1 LASKDNKLESW
12 ENNNKRIAVKVGSNV
27 VTQPDGSLNSWRISR
42 LVEDIAVLFR
52 QGKEVILITS
62 GAVAAGRGEVNPTRK
77 TSLVT
82 SRQVLS
88 AVGQVKLMASYQFLF
103 GKYGI
108 PAGQVLTTKESFGD
122 RMHYLNMKNCI
133 SAMLDNKVIPIVNE
147 NDTIAI
153 DELMF
158 TDNDELSGL
167 ISSMMDC
174 DLLIILTNVDGI
186 YNGIPGDEGVDLI
199 QEISEDSVS
208 LDQYIS
214 SSVSG
219 SGRGGMLTKYTN
231 ARKAALEGADV
242 YIANGL
248 RDSVIL
254 DIIRKK
260 DIPFTR
266 FVAARNKKTG
276 IKKWITHS
284 DSFVK
289 GAVRINDG
297 ARNALLGKKASSLL
311 FIGIT
316 GIDGVFHKGDL
327 VRILDSNGN
336 IIGIG
341 KSQFDSDEAE
351 LHLGE
356 KYNKPLIHYD
366 YLVINDKD
374 ASNYSIKILT

>member
-1 LASKDNKLESW
+1 MESRDI
-12 ENNNKRIAVKVGSNV
+12 NLKRIAVKVGSNV
-27 VTQPDGSLNSWRISR
+27 ITQPDGSLNSWRISR
-42 LVEDIAVLFR
+42 IVEDVAVLFR
-52 QGKEVILITS
+52 QGREVILITS
-62 GAVAAGRGEVNPTRK
+62 GAVAAGRGEVNPSRK

-103 GKYGI
+103 GKFGI

-122 RMHYLNMKNCI
+122 RLHYLNMKNCI

-174 DLLIILTNVDGI
+174 DALIILTNVDGI
-186 YNGIPGDEGVDLI
+186 YEGSPGEENAELI
-199 QEISEDSVS
+199 REISEDSENI
-208 LDQYIS
+208 DQFIS

-231 ARKAALEGADV
+231 ARKVAMEGADV
-242 YIANGL
+242 YIANGS
-248 RDSVIL
+248 RDSIIL
-254 DIIRKK
+254 DIVRGK

-266 FVAARNKKTG
+266 FIGAKNKRTG
-276 IKKWITHS
+276 VKKWITHS

-297 ARNALLGKKASSLL
+297 AKNALLGYKASSLL
-311 FIGIT
+311 FIGTT
-316 GIDGVFHKGDL
+316 GIDGVFRKGDL
-327 VRILDSNGN
+327 VRILDSEGN

-341 KSQFDSDEAE
+341 KSQFDSEEAE

-356 KYNKPLIHYD
+356 KYGKPLIHYD
-366 YLVINDKD
+366 YMVINDKD
-374 ASNYSIKILT
+374 TGSSSIKTQA